1 MVMVLKERSAEKL
14 IMEMG
19 VGGAQQSAQ
28 RIRLA
33 EGHSAAPFFF
43 FFSYVSFTLGLSSNF
58 AK

>member
-43 FFSYVSFTLGLSSNF
+43 FSYVSFTLGLSSNF

>member
-14 IMEMG
+14 IMEM
-19 VGGAQQSAQ
+19 GGAQQSAQ

-43 FFSYVSFTLGLSSNF
+43 FSYVSFTLGLSSNF

>member
-43 FFSYVSFTLGLSSNF
+43 FFFLCFFHLGPF
-58 AK
+58 K

>member
-33 EGHSAAPFFF
+33 EGHSAAQFFF
-43 FFSYVSFTLGLSSNF
+43 FFFLCFFHLGPF
-58 AK
+58 K